1 MRPRREQGATSRLEP
16 YLGVL
21 RADLLGVDL
30 WVRGDDLVPP
40 LHLVDLR
47 RNHTLSCSRVR
58 GVGWGGGV
66 SSDLLQVDRHH
77 LAIVDEPGTLL
88 HLDLAVQLTIDD
100 GRVTLQTHLE
110 RAPLDVHHHVPA
122 LDAEVDV
129 ERHSQLQRNDDV
141 R

>member
-1 MRPRREQGATSRLEP
+1 M
-16 YLGVL
+16 
-21 RADLLGVDL
+21 
-30 WVRGDDLVPP
+30 
-40 LHLVDLR
+40 
-47 RNHTLSCSRVR
+47 
-58 GVGWGGGV
+58 